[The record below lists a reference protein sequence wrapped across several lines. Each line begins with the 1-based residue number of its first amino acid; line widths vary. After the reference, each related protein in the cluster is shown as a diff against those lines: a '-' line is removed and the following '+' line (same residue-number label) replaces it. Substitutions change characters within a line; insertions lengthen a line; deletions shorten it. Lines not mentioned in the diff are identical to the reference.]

1 MPSDRYARQAALAVI
16 GPAGQQR
23 LSTST
28 VLVVGCGALGSTQ
41 AELCARAGVG
51 SLVLVDR
58 DIVEL
63 SNLHRQSLFCER
75 DVRDRLP
82 KAAAAERRLR
92 DINSEI
98 RVEGIVADL
107 TAANVVE
114 LIRRVDL
121 VLDGTDNFET
131 RYLLNDAAVREGK
144 PWIYGGVLATEGMVL
159 PVDPGSGPCLRCV
172 FPEPPAGHGAPT
184 CETLGVLNATV
195 AWVAALQVVEA
206 LRRLTGATPVPAE
219 LRALDVWRGWI
230 SSVKA
235 PRDEDCPC
243 CGQRRF
249 EFLEEGRGSSST
261 VLCGRNAVQITP
273 EKPGAPDLRKLAAA
287 LAAVGPVTMNGL
299 VLDFEVAGRR
309 LVVFPDGRVL
319 VMGTTDTAEARTLV
333 AKYVGS

>member
-23 LSTST
+23 LAAST

-63 SNLHRQSLFCER
+63 SNLHRQSLFTEQ
-75 DVRDRLP
+75 DVHDRLP

-92 DINSEI
+92 EINSEI
-98 RVEGIVADL
+98 EIEGLVVDL

-114 LIRRVDL
+114 LIRRADV

-131 RYLLNDAAVREGK
+131 RYLLNDASVREGK
-144 PWIYGGVLATEGMVL
+144 PWVYGGVLGTEGLVL
-159 PVDPGSGPCLRCV
+159 PVDPGTGPCLRCV
-172 FPEPPAGHGAPT
+172 FPEPPDGRGLPT
-184 CETLGVLNATV
+184 CETLGVLNAAV

-206 LRRLTGATPVPAE
+206 LRRLTGAPPAPPE
-219 LRALDVWRGWI
+219 LRALDVWRGWV

-235 PRDEDCPC
+235 PRAEDCPC

-249 EFLEEGRGSSST
+249 EFLEQGRGSSST
-261 VLCGRNAVQITP
+261 VLCGRNAVQVTP
-273 EKPGAPDLRKLAAA
+273 EKPGALDLEQLAAGLRPLGTVA
-287 LAAVGPVTMNGL
+287 MTGL

-319 VMGTTDTAEARTLV
+319 VMGTTDPAEARTLV
-333 AKYVGS
+333 ARYIGS